1 MRQMLCQFHYSTAVK
16 KFNWRFC
23 NSSLD
28 SFLYKSYSGLIV
40 IKMNERQPPIPSYR
54 ERLIEVAVLFLR
66 LGLTSFGGPAAHV
79 AIMHAE
85 MVKRRQ
91 WVSEQEFLDLLGTA
105 NLIPGPTST
114 ELAIYL
120 GFRRVGWLG
129 LVLAGVC
136 FILPAMLIV
145 IALAWGYLRFGATP
159 VVGGIFY
166 GILPVV
172 IAIVGQAL
180 WNLGRKAV
188 KDWLTGVLGAVS
200 VVLYFSGVN
209 ILIILLAAG
218 LIVMTRNNFSRI
230 KRLPIPGFWLPI
242 SGMGLLVG
250 SVPFNLPLMF
260 LEFLK
265 IGATL
270 YGSGYVLL
278 AYLRADFVRDLGWI
292 TDRQLIDAIAIGQIT
307 PGPVFTTA
315 TFIGYLLGGVPGALL
330 ATLGIFLPSF
340 IFIALASLLIS
351 RFRNSPWMIGFLDG
365 VNVAALG
372 LMLGVTVQLAFTAI
386 IDPITILIVLVSL
399 FLLLRFKI
407 NPTWLIAGGALI
419 GLLHILV

>member
-1 MRQMLCQFHYSTAVK
+1 MVIDMLETQTQAF
-16 KFNWRFC
+16 
-23 NSSLD
+23 
-28 SFLYKSYSGLIV
+28 
-40 IKMNERQPPIPSYR
+40 SYR
-54 ERLIEVAVLFLR
+54 ERVLEVVIFFLR
-66 LGLTSFGGPAAHV
+66 LGLTAFGGPAAHI
-79 AIMHAE
+79 AIMHDE
-85 MVKRRQ
+85 TVKRRK

-145 IALAWGYLRFGATP
+145 LLLAWGYVRFGGTP
-159 VVGGIFY
+159 LASGIFY

-172 IAIVGQAL
+172 IAIVAQAL

-188 KDWLTGVLGAVS
+188 KNWLTGLLGLLALA
-200 VVLYFSGVN
+200 LYFLGVN
-209 ILIILLAAG
+209 ILILLLAAG
-218 LIVMTRNNFSRI
+218 LIVMAWNNASRI
-230 KRLPIPGFWLPI
+230 KHLPVVGFWLPMA
-242 SGMGLLVG
+242 GAGLLAG
-250 SVPFNLPLMF
+250 SVPFSLPVLF
-260 LEFLK
+260 LNFLK

-315 TFIGYLLGGVPGALL
+315 TFIGYLLGGLPGALV

-340 IFIALASLLIS
+340 FYIAIASLLIN
-351 RFRNSPWMIGFLDG
+351 RFRNSPWLIGFLDG

-372 LMLGVTVQLAFTAI
+372 LMLGVTLQLATTAI
-386 IDPITILIVLVSL
+386 VDPITILILIFSL
-399 FLLLRFKI
+399 FLLLRYKI
-407 NPTWLIAGGALI
+407 NSTWLIAGGALV
-419 GLLHILV
+419 GLVHILF